1 MIWKILTILVLIAAI
16 VGGTGYFVNQYYF
29 VPKQL
34 DLEERTAIAIP
45 MPTPPPDPS
54 IAVFETLKPMLE
66 SDSPESA
73 EAVAGFLKAYPESP
87 MVAPARAALSRIN
100 GVVFFSPT
108 PSADRV
114 AYSVV
119 SGDSLVKIAAKFK
132 TGAELISRVNGLTTI
147 NLKIGQALAIPQI
160 ETAVVIDRAAGTV
173 TVTKGGEFFREYTA
187 QALKLPNAASSGVA
201 NVTVSDKFVLKGANR
216 IAFGTKDFETG
227 DRWISLGTSGGA
239 IRSAPLP
246 GADGVTPPTPPGV
259 ILSPSDAAEVF
270 VLVKTGTP
278 VTIR

>member
-1 MIWKILTILVLIAAI
+1 MIWKVLTVLVLIAAI
-16 VGGTGYFVNQYYF
+16 LGGTGYFVNQFYF

-45 MPTPPPDPS
+45 TPTPPPDPS

-66 SDSPESA
+66 SDTPESA
-73 EAVAGFLKAYPESP
+73 AAISEFLKSYPESP
-87 MVAPARAALSRIN
+87 MAGPARAALSRIN

-108 PSADRV
+108 PSNDRV

-132 TGAELISRVNGLTTI
+132 TVAELISRVNGLTTI
-147 NLKIGQALAIPQI
+147 NLKIGQALMIPQI
-160 ETAVVIDRAAGTV
+160 ETEVIINRAAGTV
-173 TVTKGGEFFREYTA
+173 TVTKGGEFFKEYTA
-187 QALKLPNAASSGVA
+187 QALKLPASASSGV
-201 NVTVSDKFVLKGANR
+201 VSDKFVLKGANR

-227 DRWISLGTSGGA
+227 DRWISLGTSGAA

-278 VTIR
+278 VTIQ

>member
-1 MIWKILTILVLIAAI
+1 MIWKVLTVLVLIAAI
-16 VGGTGYFVNQYYF
+16 LGGTGYFVNQFYF

-45 MPTPPPDPS
+45 TPTPPPDPS
-54 IAVFETLKPMLE
+54 IEVFETLKPMLE
-66 SDSPESA
+66 SDTPESA
-73 EAVAGFLKAYPESP
+73 AAISEFLKSYPESP
-87 MVAPARAALSRIN
+87 MAGPARAALSRIN

-108 PSADRV
+108 PSNDRV

-147 NLKIGQALAIPQI
+147 NLKIGQPLMIPQI
-160 ETAVVIDRAAGTV
+160 ETAVVINRAAGTV
-173 TVTKGGEFFREYTA
+173 TVTKGGEFFKEYTA
-187 QALKLPNAASSGVA
+187 QALKLPSSASSGV
-201 NVTVSDKFVLKGANR
+201 VSDKFVLKGANR

-227 DRWISLGTSGGA
+227 DRWISLGTSGAA

-278 VTIR
+278 VTIQ